1 MPKKKELDSIR
12 EKIDE
17 LDAELLQLLNRRS
30 SLAIEAGKEKK
41 EEIIY
46 RPEREAFIFRRLK
59 KMNEGPLDDRQ
70 IINIFKEIISSCRA
84 GEKAIG
90 IAFLGP
96 EGTYSDSAVKENFGS
111 SIQKNPTESIE
122 EVFKAVKERKTDYG
136 IVPIENS
143 TEGPINVT
151 LDCLADF
158 NMNICGEVEMLI
170 HHSLMGLNKAL
181 PKEGFEIHAHEQTF
195 AQCKNWLD
203 SYCPNVK
210 RIAVS
215 SNAQAAINAKK
226 NSNVLA
232 IAGSL
237 AAERYGLD
245 IVKGNIEDYSGNT
258 TRFISIGLQEVGST
272 GDDKTSLLVTTKNE
286 SGALYNLLKPIQ
298 KNGLNLTHITYRP
311 SKIDKWHYS
320 FFFDFEGHKEDEKV
334 KSLLGEL
341 KETDSKI
348 KILGSYP
355 KAET

>member
-1 MPKKKELDSIR
+1 MSEKKELDKIR

-30 SLAIEAGKEKK
+30 SLAMEAGKRKK
-41 EEIIY
+41 EEVVY
-46 RPEREAFIFRRLK
+46 RPERESFIFKRLK
-59 KMNEGPLDDRQ
+59 KINEGPLDDKQ

-84 GEKAIG
+84 REKEMD

-111 SIQKNPTESIE
+111 SINKSPTQSIE
-122 EVFKAVKERKTDYG
+122 EVFEAVKKGKSDYG

-158 NMNICGEVEMLI
+158 DINICGEVEMVI

-181 PKEGFEIHAHEQTF
+181 PKEGFEIHGHEQTL

-226 NSNVLA
+226 FTDVFA

-245 IVKGNIEDYSGNT
+245 IIKGNIEDYSGNT
-258 TRFISIGLQEVGST
+258 TRFISIGLQEVKST

-311 SKIDKWHYS
+311 SKVDKWNYS
-320 FFFDFEGHKEDEKV
+320 FFFDFKGHKDDKKV
-334 KSLLGEL
+334 KNLL
-341 KETDSKI
+341 KELARTNSEI

-355 KAET
+355 RAGN